1 MLRFQWCFNKILYQ
15 IHVYGWG
22 AGTYNQHLISMVDVV
37 NIDISP
43 IGGDAFKNIL
53 NQRRRYS
60 MLKDVAMCVV
70 MYSTQYSCIDV

>member
-1 MLRFQWCFNKILYQ
+1 
-15 IHVYGWG
+15 
-22 AGTYNQHLISMVDVV
+22 MVDVV